1 MDFSGAEN
9 TLSFS
14 RARKGRLY
22 DSFER
27 SSHPEPVQQP
37 RFDLRLPADLHRV
50 SFVKLKPDF
59 PGKVDSMLKVKK
71 FRRRKNG
78 LSFFLPVIACL
89 VLLLATVQRTENQD
103 AVRQDAS
110 KPRILN
116 GGGAWTGGSA
126 LKGSRKTEVTSAAL
140 PGAQLVDTVTR
151 IRDGD
156 TIVVG
161 LIPIRIANLDCAERG
176 SKSGDRATRQI
187 TGMVKNVQ
195 LRCTL
200 EGRRSYDREV
210 GVCSLPNGR
219 DIGEI
224 LIAGGYCQRWRG

>member
-1 MDFSGAEN
+1 
-9 TLSFS
+9 
-14 RARKGRLY
+14 
-22 DSFER
+22 
-27 SSHPEPVQQP
+27 
-37 RFDLRLPADLHRV
+37 
-50 SFVKLKPDF
+50 
-59 PGKVDSMLKVKK
+59 MLKVTK

-78 LSFFLPVIACL
+78 FSLFLPVVACA
-89 VLLLATVQRTENQD
+89 VLLLGTVLQPENQS

-126 LKGSRKTEVTSAAL
+126 WRRSRRTQGTSAAL

-187 TGMVKNVQ
+187 TGIVKSVQ

-210 GVCSLPNGR
+210 GVCSLPDGR
-219 DIGEI
+219 DVGEI
-224 LIAGGYCQRWRG
+224 LIAGGFCQRWRG

>member
-1 MDFSGAEN
+1 MS
-9 TLSFS
+9 
-14 RARKGRLY
+14 
-22 DSFER
+22 
-27 SSHPEPVQQP
+27 
-37 RFDLRLPADLHRV
+37 
-50 SFVKLKPDF
+50 
-59 PGKVDSMLKVKK
+59 KVTK

-78 LSFFLPVIACL
+78 LSFFLPVIGCA
-89 VLLLATVQRTENQD
+89 VLLSVIVLRPENQT

-110 KPRILN
+110 KPRIIR

-126 LKGSRKTEVTSAAL
+126 QKSVRRTQETSTAS

-187 TGMVKNVQ
+187 TGIVKGVQ

-210 GVCSLPNGR
+210 GVCSLPDGR

-224 LIAGGYCQRWRG
+224 LIVGGYCQRWRG

>member
-1 MDFSGAEN
+1 MS
-9 TLSFS
+9 
-14 RARKGRLY
+14 
-22 DSFER
+22 
-27 SSHPEPVQQP
+27 
-37 RFDLRLPADLHRV
+37 
-50 SFVKLKPDF
+50 
-59 PGKVDSMLKVKK
+59 KVTK

-78 LSFFLPVIACL
+78 LSSFLPVIGCA
-89 VLLLATVQRTENQD
+89 VLLSAIVLRPENQT
-103 AVRQDAS
+103 AVQQDAT
-110 KPRILN
+110 KPRIIR

-126 LKGSRKTEVTSAAL
+126 RKSVRRTQETSTAS

-187 TGMVKNVQ
+187 TGIVKGVQ

-210 GVCSLPNGR
+210 GVCSLPDGR

-224 LIAGGYCQRWRG
+224 LIVGGYCQRWRG